1 MDSSKINQLGTLSKY
16 HSLHLSW
23 LWTSPSLAMLT
34 PLVSANKYMINY
46 EKQDAILL
54 LYRTSTAI

>member
-1 MDSSKINQLGTLSKY
+1 MDSSKINQVGTLSKY

-23 LWTSPSLAMLT
+23 LWTSPPLAMLS
-34 PLVSANKYMINY
+34 PLVSANKYVNNY

-54 LYRTSTAI
+54 LL